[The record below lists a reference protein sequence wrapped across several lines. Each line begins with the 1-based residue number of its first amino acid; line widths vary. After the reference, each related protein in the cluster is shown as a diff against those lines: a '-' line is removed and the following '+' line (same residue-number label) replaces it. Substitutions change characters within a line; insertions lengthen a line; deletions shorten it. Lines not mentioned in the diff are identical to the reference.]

1 MADDY
6 GDDGL
11 ADLLRL
17 KLFLDRMPHE
27 LVKRALVKRWWPCTE
42 SLGGDGR

>member
-1 MADDY
+1 MADDD

-27 LVKRALVKRWWPCTE
+27 LVKRACQRLVAMH
-42 SLGGDGR
+42 